1 MQDITLVSVNWNN
14 KVVMELMLKSFVKHH
29 YKGEPL
35 KLLLV
40 DNGSNDG
47 SREWLTWG
55 SDFVFIDFKDNHGH
69 EQALNL
75 IYDLINTKYALI
87 CDTDVEFL
95 ENVYDKYLPFLNDK
109 CKVAGELITGDQL
122 NAPVK
127 PRIGAWFFMF
137 DIEAMKGKGVNTF
150 RDTTDWSYDV
160 GSWMTEKIFE
170 NGFTHHQIDR
180 KKGNIDTDVLGMDYG
195 SHIHFG
201 KLSWNVANHMDRE
214 WEINMRMDYIRER
227 LKDYDD
233 IDLKGKFIV

>member
-14 KVVMELMLKSFVKHH
+14 KTVMELMLKSFVKYH

-35 KLLLV
+35 KLVLV
-40 DNGSNDG
+40 DNGSDDG
-47 SREWLTWG
+47 SKEWLKENKIPFF
-55 SDFVFIDFKDNHGH
+55 DFIINHGH
-69 EQALNL
+69 EQSINI
-75 IYDLINTKYALI
+75 IYSCIYTKYALL

-95 ENVYDKYLPFLNDK
+95 ENVYDKYLPFLNDT

-122 NAPVK
+122 NAPIK

-137 DIEAMKGKGVNTF
+137 DIEAMKEKEVNIF
-150 RDTTDWSYDV
+150 RDECGWDYDV

-214 WEINMRMDYIRER
+214 WEINMRMDYIKER

-233 IDLKGKFIV
+233 IDLKGKFII

>member
-1 MQDITLVSVNWNN
+1 MQDITLVSVSWNN
-14 KVVMELMLKSFVKHH
+14 KTVMELMLKSFVKHH

-40 DNGSNDG
+40 DNGSDDG
-47 SREWLTWG
+47 SKEWLKENKIPFY
-55 SDFVFIDFKDNHGH
+55 DFIINHGH
-69 EQALNL
+69 EQSVN
-75 IYDLINTKYALI
+75 IVYTNIETKYVLL

-95 ENVYDKYLPFLNDK
+95 ENVYDKYLPLLNEK

-137 DIEAMKGKGVNTF
+137 DIEAMKEKGVHTF

-170 NGFTHHQIDR
+170 HGFTHHQIDR
-180 KKGNIDTDVLGMDYG
+180 KKGNIDKDVLGMDYG

>member
-14 KVVMELMLKSFVKHH
+14 KTVMELMLKSFVKHH

-35 KLLLV
+35 KLMLV

-47 SREWLTWG
+47 SKEWLKENNIRHIIITTN
-55 SDFVFIDFKDNHGH
+55 IGH
-69 EQALNL
+69 EQA
-75 IYDLINTKYALI
+75 INAVYNYVVTKYALI

-127 PRIGAWFFMF
+127 QRIGAWFFMF
-137 DIEAMKGKGVNTF
+137 DIEAMKEKGVNTF
-150 RDTTDWSYDV
+150 RAECGWDYDV

>member
-1 MQDITLVSVNWNN
+1 MQDITLLSVNWNN
-14 KVVMELMLKSFVKHH
+14 KIVMELMLKSFVKYH
-29 YKGEPL
+29 YIGEPL

-40 DNGSNDG
+40 DNGSDDG
-47 SREWLTWG
+47 SVKWL
-55 SDFVFIDFKDNHGH
+55 DENEIPFIDFCKNYGH
-69 EQALNL
+69 EQSVNL
-75 IYDLINTKYALI
+75 VYNHIKTKYALL

-109 CKVAGELITGDQL
+109 CKVAGELITDDQL
-122 NAPVK
+122 NAPIK

-137 DIEAMKGKGVNTF
+137 DIEAMKEKGVNIF
-150 RDTTDWSYDV
+150 RAECGWDYDV

-180 KKGNIDTDVLGMDYG
+180 KKGNIDKDVLGMDYG

>member
-14 KVVMELMLKSFVKHH
+14 KTVMELMLKSFVKHH

-35 KLLLV
+35 KLILV
-40 DNGSNDG
+40 DNGSDDG
-47 SREWLTWG
+47 SKEWLKENKIPFF
-55 SDFVFIDFKDNHGH
+55 DFIINHGH
-69 EQALNL
+69 EQSVNV
-75 IYDLINTKYALI
+75 IYSCIETKYALL

-109 CKVAGELITGDQL
+109 CKVAGELITDDQL
-122 NAPVK
+122 NAPIK

-137 DIEAMKGKGVNTF
+137 DIEAMKEKGVNIF
-150 RDTTDWSYDV
+150 RAECGWDYDV

-180 KKGNIDTDVLGMDYG
+180 KKGNIDKDVLGMDYG